1 MRKVIIMF
9 ALAMGIITA
18 NAQENVTVETT
29 NGSEQ
34 PTLTKEVY
42 PQKEADGDL
51 YHGLSR
57 KLTFD
62 RMIPPHGLEVTY
74 DKTVHVIFPAEVR
87 YVDLGSPDLIA
98 GKADGAENII
108 RVKATV
114 RNFPN
119 ETNMSVIT
127 EDGSFYTFNVKYA
140 AEPLLLNVEMCDF
153 IHDGSTVNRP
163 NNAQEIYLK
172 ELGSESPMLELEL
185 GADDYLTKPFHL
197 AELNARVKS
206 VIRRRQAKGDVSIT
220 MGNLLL
226 YPDKRQVEV
235 GGVPLQ
241 LNRKEFD
248 LLYYFIVNPDR
259 VINKMSL
266 AESVWGDN
274 IDQVDSL
281 DFIYSQVKNLRR
293 KLKQAEATVE
303 LKAVYGFGYK
313 LSEV

>member
-1 MRKVIIMF
+1 MSKILVVDDELNICELLKLYLENEGYTVF
-9 ALAMGIITA
+9 TA
-18 NAQENVTVETT
+18 NDGQAAVTAF
-29 NGSEQ
+29 Q
-34 PTLTKEVY
+34 
-42 PQKEADGDL
+42 QKA
-51 YHGLSR
+51 
-57 KLTFD
+57 
-62 RMIPPHGLEVTY
+62 
-74 DKTVHVIFPAEVR
+74 
-87 YVDLGSPDLIA
+87 PDLVLLDIMLP
-98 GKADGAENII
+98 GGSGLDLLRELKHLHRSDSVLII
-108 RVKATV
+108 SAKD
-114 RNFPN
+114 
-119 ETNMSVIT
+119 SL
-127 EDGSFYTFNVKYA
+127 DDK
-140 AEPLLLNVEMCDF
+140 VE
-153 IHDGSTVNRP
+153 G
-163 NNAQEIYLK
+163 
-172 ELGSESPMLELEL
+172 LEL

-293 KLKQAEATVE
+293 KLKQAGATVE